1 MPPKK
6 RKVADADAESNA
18 PVEAAV
24 AAVAVAEAPAKVPA
38 PAAWT
43 CAACA
48 AVNNAAAAVCR
59 DCGLERERSV
69 VSAPEPSQAAA
80 TPVAAA
86 AAAPERETL
95 SRLCPNCSEKTL
107 VERTST
113 KEPNAGRKFVS
124 CLRDCGLFEWGDAE
138 AYACPKCG
146 CNRDTVKRAVK
157 KEGRNHG
164 RIFFGCAT
172 FPGGCGFFQW
182 TEEFEKEPRNSRRN
196 SSASKSARK
205 SLSAKKTTRV

>member
-1 MPPKK
+1 
-6 RKVADADAESNA
+6 
-18 PVEAAV
+18 
-24 AAVAVAEAPAKVPA
+24 
-38 PAAWT
+38 
-43 CAACA
+43 
-48 AVNNAAAAVCR
+48 VNNAAVCR

-182 TEEFEKEPRNSRRN
+182 TEEFEKELECEQEREEEFE
-196 SSASKSARK
+196 RK
-205 SLSAKKTTRV
+205 EDDESLIDQGICPDCRGRFGKIPVDDGKRMYVCTDCGRDPEGNAHKI